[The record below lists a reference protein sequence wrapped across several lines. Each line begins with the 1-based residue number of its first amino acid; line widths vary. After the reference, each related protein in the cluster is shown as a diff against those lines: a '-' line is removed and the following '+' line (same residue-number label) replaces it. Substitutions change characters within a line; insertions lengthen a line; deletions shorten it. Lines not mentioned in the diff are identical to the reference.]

1 MSKQVD
7 VAELRDE
14 LDPVHLGH
22 DAGQRGLPTPES
34 PHDPHEHPIVEKI
47 EKLMRDERSSL
58 EDQLEQAD
66 KHLKNSHGPEWRG
79 DMNTA
84 QQNAFTRFDDV
95 EQIGSQDL
103 HHKRVEVDKR
113 REDLRK
119 FRQDNRLHREPNYPD
134 VEWQIFSWGV
144 VAVLFLGESIAN
156 SVFLAKGNE
165 LGVVGAYGV
174 AFGISL
180 ANLLP
185 PFFAFGPLSRNTSH
199 VKSWRRL
206 LAWILSLLYIVYAF
220 MLNLGVAHYR
230 EVSGRLIGDAGVEVV
245 RRMTQNPL
253 DLQDAESWLLF
264 VLGLI
269 FSLIAFFDGYKLD
282 DAYPGYGKLDRL
294 RAKARDAHRGELD
307 EVSGALE
314 EIRDEALEAVKR
326 TADKAKEQPR
336 ECQRIAT
343 NRRRLIEEFRRYLD
357 DLERA
362 GAELIAEYREANR
375 SARPDGRIPKAHQKP
390 WSPERP
396 EVGDPSDDVVPLSEK
411 QLQQIEGDYQQAT
424 DRIHEHYKAT
434 RNRILNNGGANAPA
448 VSLATESVT
457 VRPAIRT

>member
-1 MSKQVD
+1 MSRPID
-7 VAELRDE
+7 VAGLRDE

-34 PHDPHEHPIVEKI
+34 SHDPHEHPIVEKI
-47 EKLMRDERSSL
+47 ERLMRDERSSL

-66 KHLKNSHGPEWRG
+66 KHLKKLHGPEWRG

-84 QQNAFTRFDDV
+84 QQNAFTRLDDV
-95 EQIGSQDL
+95 GQIRSQDI
-103 HHKRVEVDKR
+103 HHRRVEADKR
-113 REDLRK
+113 LEDLRK

-134 VEWQIFSWGV
+134 ANWRIFSWGV
-144 VAVLFLGESIAN
+144 VAILFLVESIAN

-165 LGVVGAYGV
+165 LGLVGAYGV

-180 ANLLP
+180 TNLLP
-185 PFFAFGPLSRNTSH
+185 PFFAFGPLSRNFVHTNFQ
-199 VKSWRRL
+199 RRL
-206 LAWILSLLYIVYAF
+206 LAWISTSAYAAIAF
-220 MLNLGVAHYR
+220 TLNLGVAHYR
-230 EVSGRLIGDAGVEVV
+230 EVSGRLMGDAGVEVV

-253 DLQDAESWLLF
+253 GLQDAESWLLL

-294 RAKARDAHRGELD
+294 RAKARDAHRDELD

-326 TADKAKEQPR
+326 TADKAREQPR
-336 ECQRIAT
+336 ERQRIAA
-343 NRRRLIEEFRRYLD
+343 NQRRLIEEFRRYVD

-375 SARPDGRIPKAHQKP
+375 SARPDGRTPEAHRKP
-390 WSPERP
+390 WSLERP
-396 EVGDPSDDVVPLSEK
+396 EMSDPPDDVAPLSEK
-411 QLQQIEGDYQQAT
+411 QLQQIEDDYQQAT
-424 DRIHEHYKAT
+424 DRIHGHYKTA
-434 RNRILNNGGANAPA
+434 RSRILNGGEANAPA
-448 VSLATESVT
+448 DVSLATESAKV
-457 VRPAIRT
+457 

>member
-1 MSKQVD
+1 MSKPID
-7 VAELRDE
+7 VAGLRDE
-14 LDPVHLGH
+14 IDPVHLGH

-47 EKLMRDERSSL
+47 EQLMRDERSSL

-66 KHLKNSHGPEWRG
+66 KHIGTLHGPQWRG

-84 QQNAFTRFDDV
+84 QRNALTRFDDV

-113 REDLRK
+113 LEDLRK

-134 VEWQIFSWGV
+134 AQWRIFSWGV
-144 VAVLFLGESIAN
+144 VAILFLVESIAN

-185 PFFAFGPLSRNTSH
+185 PFFAFGPLSRNFVHTNFQ
-199 VKSWRRL
+199 RRL
-206 LAWILSLLYIVYAF
+206 LAWISTSAYTAIAF
-220 MLNLGVAHYR
+220 TLNLGVAHYR
-230 EVSGRLIGDAGVEVV
+230 EVSGSLIGDAGVEVV
-245 RRMTQNPL
+245 SRMTQNPL
-253 DLQDAESWLLF
+253 GLQDAESWLLL

-294 RAKARDAHRGELD
+294 RAKARAAHRDELD
-307 EVSGALE
+307 EVSGRLE
-314 EIRDEALEAVKR
+314 ESRDEALGAVKR
-326 TADKAKEQPR
+326 TADKAREQPR
-336 ECQRIAT
+336 ERQRIAT
-343 NRRRLIEEFRRYLD
+343 NRRRLIEDFRRYVD

-375 SARPDGRIPKAHQKP
+375 SARPDGLIPEAHQKP
-390 WSPERP
+390 WSLERP
-396 EVGDPSDDVVPLSEK
+396 EIGDPPDDVAPLSESSSS
-411 QLQQIEGDYQQAT
+411 
-424 DRIHEHYKAT
+424 RSKAT
-434 RNRILNNGGANAPA
+434 TSRPPTGSTNTTRQPG
-448 VSLATESVT
+448 TES
-457 VRPAIRT
+457 